1 MELKCREFI
10 SAKEITKST
19 RATRYSY
26 DLLETNVHNSAAM
39 YFDGMP
45 SYAILCTSRNKA
57 TALNTATRLEMQEH
71 KKPISKTREWNI
83 LICLVA

>member
-19 RATRYSY
+19 RYRY
-26 DLLETNVHNSAAM
+26 DLPEINVHNSAAM

-45 SYAILCTSRNKA
+45 SFAILCTFRNKA
-57 TALNTATRLEMQEH
+57 TALNTDTRLEIQEH
-71 KKPISKTREWNI
+71 KKPTSKTKEWNS
-83 LICLVA
+83 LTCLLT